1 MAITFYEVRQ
11 IIKNGTLGSEVIK
24 EYREYRPGFLYN
36 YTHTSHNWVIESD
49 GVATGKE
56 QLLFIL
62 EELEAMYDPEER
74 IQ

>member
-1 MAITFYEVRQ
+1 MAMTFDEVRQ

-24 EYREYRPGFLYN
+24 EHREYPGFPYD
-36 YTHTSHNWVIESD
+36 YTYTSHNWVIESD

-62 EELEAMYDPEER
+62 AELEAMYDPKEEMK
-74 IQ
+74 